1 MKYMN
6 RLKSAAVKDIDIDI
20 ADILGQKYLFH
31 IDIGKGDIDPPLCQ
45 WNATGVTPSG
55 EEEVWSWKFL
65 WKFFSVFS

>member
-6 RLKSAAVKDIDIDI
+6 RLKSAAVKDIDIDVAIDIDI

-55 EEEVWSWKFL
+55 EEEVWS
-65 WKFFSVFS
+65 